1 MSLSVIIL
9 SYLLK
14 ESKSQTKTAGNNFT
28 DKRFFTDKTLIKTK
42 NVTFCFI
49 IFIFAKKGESKA
61 KTAGNVFTDNRFFTD
76 KH

>member
-1 MSLSVIIL
+1 MSLSVKALCYL
-9 SYLLK
+9 SK